1 MIEFTHVSKDF
12 GSGEKMVRAVRDV
25 SLTIQDGEIFG
36 IIGFSG
42 AGKSTLVRCINLLER
57 PTNGTVVV
65 DGKEM
70 TALSPK
76 ELRLARRKIGMIF
89 QHFNLMPSRTVFG
102 NVAYPLQGQGLSKQA
117 IQNKVRKLLKL
128 VDIADKETA
137 YPSQL
142 SGGQKQRVAIARA
155 LVNDPDLV
163 LLDLTLPVK
172 DGQHICHEVRRE
184 SEVPIIVLTSR
195 TTEIDEVMAMTL
207 GADDFVPKPY
217 SARVLVAR
225 INALLRRT
233 AAAGERSTLVHKGL
247 ELDLARSMVTNT
259 QTGTSTELTKNEL
272 RILSLLLSRA
282 GKIVS
287 RSAIMQDLWDSDAFV
302 DDNTLTV
309 NINRLRT
316 TLEKIGIKGYL
327 TTHRGQ
333 GYSV

>member
-1 MIEFTHVSKDF
+1 MALIYVVEDDEPIRRELIDILARAGFEIEACESFEHVS
-12 GSGEKMVRAVRDV
+12 RD
-25 SLTIQDGEIFG
+25 I
-36 IIGFSG
+36 
-42 AGKSTLVRCINLLER
+42 
-57 PTNGTVVV
+57 
-65 DGKEM
+65 
-70 TALSPK
+70 
-76 ELRLARRKIGMIF
+76 LA
-89 QHFNLMPSRTVFG
+89 
-102 NVAYPLQGQGLSKQA
+102 AA
-117 IQNKVRKLLKL
+117 
-128 VDIADKETA
+128 
-137 YPSQL
+137 
-142 SGGQKQRVAIARA
+142 
-155 LVNDPDLV
+155 PDLV

-172 DGQHICHEVRRE
+172 DGQHICHEVRCE

-316 TLEKIGIKGYL
+316 TLEKNGIKGYL

>member
-1 MIEFTHVSKDF
+1 
-12 GSGEKMVRAVRDV
+12 
-25 SLTIQDGEIFG
+25 
-36 IIGFSG
+36 
-42 AGKSTLVRCINLLER
+42 
-57 PTNGTVVV
+57 
-65 DGKEM
+65 
-70 TALSPK
+70 
-76 ELRLARRKIGMIF
+76 
-89 QHFNLMPSRTVFG
+89 
-102 NVAYPLQGQGLSKQA
+102 
-117 IQNKVRKLLKL
+117 
-128 VDIADKETA
+128 
-137 YPSQL
+137 
-142 SGGQKQRVAIARA
+142 
-155 LVNDPDLV
+155 
-163 LLDLTLPVK
+163 
-172 DGQHICHEVRRE
+172 
-184 SEVPIIVLTSR
+184 
-195 TTEIDEVMAMTL
+195 MTL

-233 AAAGERSTLVHKGL
+233 AAAGECSTLVHKGL
-247 ELDLARSMVTNT
+247 ELDLARSMVTNM

-287 RSAIMQDLWDSDAFV
+287 RSAIMQDLWDSDTFV